1 MRKTNNKI
9 IKIEARLSRVLFPK
23 YPEILGRGDNTY
35 GIVSWNPMLVLEG
48 EIQTDSWG
56 SIVVKGNYEEE
67 IDTKTDYTIIAK
79 EVYDEQRGTQY
90 ELIGDLDTNT
100 DTKVTQTLTTTN
112 AEYSILGMADAAA
125 TANKTN
131 TTRFSTG
138 ITMNP
143 STNTITASVL
153 KGSLDGS
160 YLTGTIDGG
169 ELT

>member
-67 IDTKTDYTIIAK
+67 IDPKTDYTIIAK

-90 ELIGDLDTNT
+90 ELMFIGQLIDLSSVNNQKAFLKTFLT
-100 DTKVTQTLTTTN
+100 DNQISEMFKVLDN
-112 AEYSILGMADAAA
+112 PLASIEAHDVEALKKVNGLGD
-125 TANKTN
+125 
-131 TTRFSTG
+131 
-138 ITMNP
+138 
-143 STNTITASVL
+143 
-153 KGSLDGS
+153 
-160 YLTGTIDGG
+160 
-169 ELT
+169 